1 MPIVKCHANKR
12 ALSDTVSYIMN
23 PLKVI
28 GSGSQGT
35 MTADPHKMVAQMQET
50 LRLHGKQK
58 GRQYYHVKVAFNP
71 NDRPENGGLLT
82 VEKANAYAA
91 KYAAYLWPSR
101 EVIWACQDHGASIH
115 IHFVVAAC
123 DLENG
128 KKLNVNNQE
137 YCRWKDFAQT
147 LAVEFGLTP
156 LDWREAVR
164 KKKTQ
169 DRQMGSPVYES
180 FAEKGRKA
188 KGKGTYK
195 DQLQKIIDQALVKA
209 KNMEEFRAELKKR
222 DVVLT
227 RCTSSTISYKWGD
240 RRAYR
245 GDSLGD
251 DYIAI
256 AVHNQLLR
264 NQQPTGIES
273 KIKTAELRAGG
284 KRTLSP
290 EEADSIYDFGRMI
303 GLSREEIGRLVDYA
317 LYASKKGKQQ
327 AWEVWKDNKNHFWEY
342 YRDSQQEI
350 ANQLNDLYR
359 KRRLMKQSE
368 WMLNPYNSKMSLW
381 GILFAF
387 VLRLST
393 HTSLEEIEKEIAYY
407 KAARERLYQNITQFK
422 RASEKGIQSLKEYD
436 FSLDGYWG
444 AISQMHLSA
453 DNAFFAALDITP
465 ERRWLLTSD
474 YRMVRVSDLLEQQ
487 RSEER

>member
-1 MPIVKCHANKR
+1 
-12 ALSDTVSYIMN
+12 
-23 PLKVI
+23 
-28 GSGSQGT
+28 
-35 MTADPHKMVAQMQET
+35 
-50 LRLHGKQK
+50 
-58 GRQYYHVKVAFNP
+58 
-71 NDRPENGGLLT
+71 
-82 VEKANAYAA
+82 
-91 KYAAYLWPSR
+91 
-101 EVIWACQDHGASIH
+101 
-115 IHFVVAAC
+115 
-123 DLENG
+123 
-128 KKLNVNNQE
+128 
-137 YCRWKDFAQT
+137 
-147 LAVEFGLTP
+147 
-156 LDWREAVR
+156 
-164 KKKTQ
+164 
-169 DRQMGSPVYES
+169 
-180 FAEKGRKA
+180 
-188 KGKGTYK
+188 
-195 DQLQKIIDQALVKA
+195 
-209 KNMEEFRAELKKR
+209 
-222 DVVLT
+222 
-227 RCTSSTISYKWGD
+227 
-240 RRAYR
+240 
-245 GDSLGD
+245 
-251 DYIAI
+251 
-256 AVHNQLLR
+256 
-264 NQQPTGIES
+264 
-273 KIKTAELRAGG
+273 
-284 KRTLSP
+284 
-290 EEADSIYDFGRMI
+290 MI